1 MTRMKSFYKLTG
13 ISLVIIVFYVS
24 LMLGSSELGGEV
36 ATLLRPE
43 QDGSIKKIR
52 IWIVDDDSK
61 SWIEHGDNNSFWIN
75 QLKDQPEI
83 SLIREGQER
92 DYIAIPDLNSHDH
105 YHKLREEKY
114 GIATK
119 IVEIGSFNLSG
130 KGGCKGIPV
139 SLKLK

>member
-43 QDGSIKKIR
+43 QDGSI
-52 IWIVDDDSK
+52 
-61 SWIEHGDNNSFWIN
+61 N

-92 DYIAIPDLNSHDH
+92 EYIAIPDLNSHDH